1 MTTRN
6 IFSLDTGYRL
16 LYLIV
21 RVLLI
26 SILDK
31 ISYFLLLFIF
41 AYRLS
46 DDQII
51 NHFPNHYELTR
62 KDLMVKNIKRFRKDL
77 EKEGHPLAEKVSTP

>member
-1 MTTRN
+1 M
-6 IFSLDTGYRL
+6 
-16 LYLIV
+16 
-21 RVLLI
+21 
-26 SILDK
+26 
-31 ISYFLLLFIF
+31 F
-41 AYRLS
+41 ANRLS